1 MGIDM
6 DLLCDFSIN
15 VPRVIVSGNYAILDN
30 VNRILSFTEK
40 GLVADTG
47 SKYTAVNGLDIQ
59 IKDLKDS
66 RLILT
71 GQIISIE
78 FFSNK
83 KGD

>member
-1 MGIDM
+1 MDIEM

-15 VPRVIVSGNYAILDN
+15 IPRVIISGDYAILDN
-30 VNRILSFTEK
+30 VNRIISFTDK

-47 SKYTAVNGLDIQ
+47 ARFTTVNGENIK
-59 IKDLKDS
+59 IKDLTDH
-66 RLILT
+66 RLIVT
-71 GQIISIE
+71 GKIISVE